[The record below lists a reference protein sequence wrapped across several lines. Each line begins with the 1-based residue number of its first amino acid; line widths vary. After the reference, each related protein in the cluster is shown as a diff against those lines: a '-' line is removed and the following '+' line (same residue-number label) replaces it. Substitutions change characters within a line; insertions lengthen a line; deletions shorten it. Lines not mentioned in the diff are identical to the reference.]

1 MNLILFGPPG
11 AGKGTQAKRLVD
23 DRGLTQLSTGDMLRA
38 AKASGSELGK
48 RVAALIDS
56 GSLVPDEVVIGLIEE
71 RVRACIGCPGFVF
84 DGFPRTIA
92 QADALDALLARY
104 EQRIDL
110 VLRLE
115 VEEDAL
121 LERITRRFEAE
132 GRADDNPATFAK
144 RLAAYAAQTAPLVAH
159 YAAQGKLAGVDGM
172 QSMAAVAAAIS
183 EAVERVRQRR

>member
-1 MNLILFGPPG
+1 
-11 AGKGTQAKRLVD
+11 
-23 DRGLTQLSTGDMLRA
+23 MLRA

-92 QADALDALLARY
+92 QAEALDALLARY
-104 EQRIDL
+104 EQQIDL
-110 VLRLE
+110 ELRLE
-115 VEEDAL
+115 VEEGAL
-121 LERITRRFEAE
+121 LERITRRFQAE

-144 RLAAYAAQTAPLVAH
+144 RLEAYAAQTAPLIAH
-159 YAAQGKLAGVDGM
+159 YAAQGKLTGVDGM
-172 QSMAAVAAAIS
+172 RSMSLVAADIAY
-183 EAVERVRQRR
+183 ALDRGRAAR

>member
-1 MNLILFGPPG
+1 
-11 AGKGTQAKRLVD
+11 
-23 DRGLTQLSTGDMLRA
+23 MLRA

-92 QADALDALLARY
+92 QAAALDELLARY

-115 VEEDAL
+115 VEESAL
-121 LERITRRFEAE
+121 LERISQRFQAE

-144 RLAAYAAQTAPLVAH
+144 RLEAYAAQTAPLVER
-159 YAAQGKLAGVDGM
+159 YTAQGKLVGVDGM
-172 QSMAAVAAAIS
+172 QSMSAVAAAIS
-183 EAVERVRQRR
+183 QALDQARSSR